1 MLKKKIEKQ
10 KEVCA
15 CKHTSVDSVHNIVNL
30 EFVR

>member
-1 MLKKKIEKQ
+1 MLKKIEKQ

-15 CKHTSVDSVHNIVNL
+15 CKHTSVHNIVNL